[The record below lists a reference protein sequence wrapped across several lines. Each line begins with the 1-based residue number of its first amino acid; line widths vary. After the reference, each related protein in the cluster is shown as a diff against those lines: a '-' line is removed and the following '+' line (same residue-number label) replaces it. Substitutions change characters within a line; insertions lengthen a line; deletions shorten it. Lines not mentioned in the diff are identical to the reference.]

1 MISALFL
8 VGNLSHLFGPDCKPT
23 LPHQVISSSILLS
36 KVACSFKCWLKSYLY
51 LGKGAW
57 WKELRWQGLRVRDS
71 LTAQWRWVGTGI
83 QIPEHFHVRVCVCV
97 CVCSVI
103 QSCLTLCNPMHCISP
118 VSSVHEIFQA
128 KILEWVAISSSRGS
142 SQPRA
147 WTWVSCVFLIGRQI
161 LYPCATWETHLHV
174 RISHYST
181 LPPHTDKTRDFP
193 SWKTPLL

>member
-97 CVCSVI
+97 CVLSHSVVSDSL
-103 QSCLTLCNPMHCISP
+103 QSYALYLSSLLCPWNFPGKNTGVGCYFLLQGIFPAQGLNLSLLCLPHWQADSLPLRHLGNPP
-118 VSSVHEIFQA
+118 
-128 KILEWVAISSSRGS
+128 
-142 SQPRA
+142 
-147 WTWVSCVFLIGRQI
+147 
-161 LYPCATWETHLHV
+161 PCQNFPLFHAASTH
-174 RISHYST
+174 R
-181 LPPHTDKTRDFP
+181 
-193 SWKTPLL
+193 